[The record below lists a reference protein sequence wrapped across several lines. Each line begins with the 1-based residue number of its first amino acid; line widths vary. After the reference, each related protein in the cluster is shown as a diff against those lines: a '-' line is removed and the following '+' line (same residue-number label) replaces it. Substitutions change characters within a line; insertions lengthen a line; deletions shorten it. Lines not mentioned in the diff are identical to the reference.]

1 LYQGRPLPFDAIEF
15 YDLFTVT
22 DQLYDL
28 AFLLMDVWLHDLP
41 VQANRIFN
49 EWLGRTGDIGG
60 LALMPLY
67 LALRSAIRAHVGGSM
82 AESAKDEV
90 IREK

>member
-1 LYQGRPLPFDAIEF
+1 
-15 YDLFTVT
+15 
-22 DQLYDL
+22 
-28 AFLLMDVWLHDLP
+28 
-41 VQANRIFN
+41 
-49 EWLGRTGDIGG
+49 G

-90 IREK
+90 IREKHLTAARNYVYRALEFLRPAAPRLVAVGGLSGTGKSVLSRALAAHVGRAPGAVVLRSDV